1 MASSRNLLASGLL
14 IILACEAEAQIF
26 SSATTT
32 SGLSNTASDVLSGRF
47 LNTLN
52 TTQVALIIS
61 IGGLAILAIA
71 GILFLISFFRPA
83 SASSGSSAYG
93 SDYSS
98 STQSSS
104 YSYPGYR
111 RLRYSWRGGWR
122 GRYYFLFYRDSGIR
136 FFTSLAVELNV
147 DAFEA

>member
-1 MASSRNLLASGLL
+1 MASSRNLLITAYGLL
-14 IILACEAEAQIF
+14 MLLTSEAEAQIF

-71 GILFLISFFRPA
+71 GILFLVSFFRPASA

-93 SDYSS
+93 SDYVS
-98 STQSSS
+98 STQSS

-111 RLRYSWRGGWR
+111 RLRYSWRGGR
-122 GRYYFLFYRDSGIR
+122 GRAILFFFLKGPSQ
-136 FFTSLAVELNV
+136 
-147 DAFEA
+147 

>member
-71 GILFLISFFRPA
+71 GILFLVSFFRPA
-83 SASSGSSAYG
+83 SASVSSGNAYG

-98 STQSSS
+98 SSS

-111 RLRYSWRGGWR
+111 RLRYSWRGG
-122 GRYYFLFYRDSGIR
+122 GVGAILFTFFKGTVALDFLP
-136 FFTSLAVELNV
+136 LWQ
-147 DAFEA
+147 

>member
-1 MASSRNLLASGLL
+1 MASSRNLLITASGLL
-14 IILACEAEAQIF
+14 MLLTSEAEAQIF
-26 SSATTT
+26 SSAATT

-71 GILFLISFFRPA
+71 GILFLVSFFRPASA

-93 SDYSS
+93 SDYASS

-111 RLRYSWRGGWR
+111 RLRYSWRGGW
-122 GRYYFLFYRDSGIR
+122 GAILLPFFKGTVALDFLP
-136 FFTSLAVELNV
+136 LWQ
-147 DAFEA
+147 

>member
-1 MASSRNLLASGLL
+1 MASSRNLLLTASGLL
-14 IILACEAEAQIF
+14 LLLLLACEAEAQIF
-26 SSATTT
+26 SSAATT

-98 STQSSS
+98 TQSSS

-111 RLRYSWRGGWR
+111 RLRYSWRGG
-122 GRYYFLFYRDSGIR
+122 GGAILFSFFKGTVALDFLP
-136 FFTSLAVELNV
+136 VWQ
-147 DAFEA
+147 

>member
-1 MASSRNLLASGLL
+1 MASSRNLLITASGLL
-14 IILACEAEAQIF
+14 LMLLTCEAEAQIF

-93 SDYSS
+93 SDYVS
-98 STQSSS
+98 STPSS

-111 RLRYSWRGGWR
+111 RLRYSWRGG
-122 GRYYFLFYRDSGIR
+122 GGAILFS
-136 FFTSLAVELNV
+136 FFKGTVA
-147 DAFEA
+147 

>member
-1 MASSRNLLASGLL
+1 MASPRNLLITASSLL
-14 IILACEAEAQIF
+14 MMLASRAEAQIF

-71 GILFLISFFRPA
+71 GILFLVSFFRPA

-93 SDYSS
+93 SDYVS
-98 STQSSS
+98 STQSS

-111 RLRYSWRGGWR
+111 RLRYSWRGGGG
-122 GRYYFLFYRDSGIR
+122 GRYYLLILKGQWH
-136 FFTSLAVELNV
+136 
-147 DAFEA
+147 

>member
-61 IGGLAILAIA
+61 IGGLAILTIA
-71 GILFLISFFRPA
+71 GILFLVSFFRPA
-83 SASSGSSAYG
+83 SASSGNAYG
-93 SDYSS
+93 SDYVS
-98 STQSSS
+98 STQSS

-111 RLRYSWRGGWR
+111 RLRYSWRDGW
-122 GRYYFLFYRDSGIR
+122 GRYYLLFLKGQWHKIFYLSGSR
-136 FFTSLAVELNV
+136 STC
-147 DAFEA
+147 

>member
-1 MASSRNLLASGLL
+1 MALSRNLLASGLL

-61 IGGLAILAIA
+61 IAGLAILAIA
-71 GILFLISFFRPA
+71 GILFLVSFFRPA

-93 SDYSS
+93 SDYVSS

-111 RLRYSWRGGWR
+111 RLRYSWKGGW
-122 GRYYFLFYRDSGIR
+122 GAILFT
-136 FFTSLAVELNV
+136 FF
-147 DAFEA
+147 

>member
-14 IILACEAEAQIF
+14 LMLLACEAEAQIF

-71 GILFLISFFRPA
+71 GILFLVSFFRPA

-93 SDYSS
+93 SDYASS
-98 STQSSS
+98 SN

-111 RLRYSWRGGWR
+111 RLRYSWRGG
-122 GRYYFLFYRDSGIR
+122 GGAILFP
-136 FFTSLAVELNV
+136 FFKGTVA
-147 DAFEA
+147 

>member
-71 GILFLISFFRPA
+71 GILFLVSFFRPA

-93 SDYSS
+93 SDYVS
-98 STQSSS
+98 STQSS

-111 RLRYSWRGGWR
+111 RLRYSWRGG
-122 GRYYFLFYRDSGIR
+122 GGAILFT
-136 FFTSLAVELNV
+136 FFKGTVA
-147 DAFEA
+147 

>member
-1 MASSRNLLASGLL
+1 MASPRNLLITASGLL
-14 IILACEAEAQIF
+14 LMLLACEAEAQIF

-71 GILFLISFFRPA
+71 GILFLVSFFRPA

-93 SDYSS
+93 SDYVSSS

-111 RLRYSWRGGWR
+111 RLRYSGRGGGG
-122 GRYYFLFYRDSGIR
+122 GRYYLLFLKGQWH
-136 FFTSLAVELNV
+136 
-147 DAFEA
+147 

>member
-1 MASSRNLLASGLL
+1 MASPRNLLITASGLL
-14 IILACEAEAQIF
+14 LMLLASEAEAQIF
-26 SSATTT
+26 SSAATT

-71 GILFLISFFRPA
+71 GILFLVSFFRPASA

-93 SDYSS
+93 SDNVS
-98 STQSSS
+98 SSS

-111 RLRYSWRGGWR
+111 RLRYSGRGG
-122 GRYYFLFYRDSGIR
+122 GGAILLP
-136 FFTSLAVELNV
+136 FFKGTVALDVLPLWQ
-147 DAFEA
+147 

>member
-14 IILACEAEAQIF
+14 LMLLTCEAEAQIF
-26 SSATTT
+26 SSAATT

-71 GILFLISFFRPA
+71 GILFLVSFFRPA
-83 SASSGSSAYG
+83 SASASSGNAYG
-93 SDYSS
+93 SDYS

-111 RLRYSWRGGWR
+111 RLRYSWKGGW
-122 GRYYFLFYRDSGIR
+122 GAILFTFFKGTVPLDFYLSGSRSI
-136 FFTSLAVELNV
+136 
-147 DAFEA
+147 

>member
-14 IILACEAEAQIF
+14 MLLTCEAEAQIF

-71 GILFLISFFRPA
+71 GILFLVSFFRPA

-98 STQSSS
+98 TQSSS

-111 RLRYSWRGGWR
+111 RLRYSWRDGW
-122 GRYYFLFYRDSGIR
+122 GRYYLLFLKGQWHKIFYLSGSR
-136 FFTSLAVELNV
+136 STC
-147 DAFEA
+147 